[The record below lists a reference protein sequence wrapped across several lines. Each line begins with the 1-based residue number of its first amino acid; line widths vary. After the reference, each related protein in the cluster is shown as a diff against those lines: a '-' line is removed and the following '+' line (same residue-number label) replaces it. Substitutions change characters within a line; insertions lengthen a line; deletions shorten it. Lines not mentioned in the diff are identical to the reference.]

1 MGIFHTGPYVSSE
14 LSDEAKIKRAI
25 SRTLDTS
32 VADDTVAIL
41 YTSTA
46 ITVTAVFAYI
56 TETVTNNA
64 QTIDVGVPTGVNA
77 IVAAGPVA
85 DLAADTVNELTIAAG
100 AVAADEVITA
110 RVLQEF
116 AGNGELMIAIEYTE
130 ND

>member
-1 MGIFHTGPYVSSE
+1 MPLIHTGPYVSSE
-14 LSDEAKIKRAI
+14 LSDQAKIKRAI
-25 SRTLDTS
+25 GRTLDFST
-32 VADDTVAIL
+32 ADDTVAIM

-46 ITVTAVFAYI
+46 ITITAVFAYI

-64 QTIDVGVPTGVNA
+64 QTVNVGIPTGVND
-77 IVAAGPVA
+77 IVAAGA
-85 DLAADTVNELTIAAG
+85 MANLAADTVNELTIATA

-116 AGNGELMIAIEYTE
+116 AGTGEAMIAIEYTE